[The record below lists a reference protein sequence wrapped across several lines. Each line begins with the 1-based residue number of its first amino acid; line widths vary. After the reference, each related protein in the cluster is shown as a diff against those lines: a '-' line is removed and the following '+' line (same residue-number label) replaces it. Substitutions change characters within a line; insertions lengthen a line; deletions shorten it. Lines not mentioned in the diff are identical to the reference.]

1 MPCCGSKS
9 KNKIKQLSKKNNNKT
24 IIKEVNIKQTDSPPV
39 NRPKTSLKKES
50 GMSCCS
56 RPTLE
61 KDNIGFD
68 DGDNNI
74 NYINDNW

>member
-9 KNKIKQLSKKNNNKT
+9 KNKIKQLSKKKNNTVVTNIDIKQPANNK
-24 IIKEVNIKQTDSPPV
+24 

-50 GMSCCS
+50 GSSCCS
-56 RPTLE
+56 RPTVE
-61 KDNIGFD
+61 RDNIGFD